1 MCVIPS
7 STGNK
12 GNIAFLVT
20 ARLEACAVSK
30 AYYYYKQAL
39 QSTRRE
45 LNYVVGLS
53 HDDMPQ
59 VVFLCLRKLI
69 YIYYYTTR
77 TRKTRSGFK
86 FSGVPLALR
95 HHILAQLKVVSPTL

>member
-69 YIYYYTTR
+69 YIY
-77 TRKTRSGFK
+77 
-86 FSGVPLALR
+86 
-95 HHILAQLKVVSPTL
+95 ILLYDQDQKDQIRF